1 MFRGTRLVV
10 HEPLRQSKADLSRA
24 KDTFL
29 FHFDVCDKS
38 AEWWDL
44 CKTLCL
50 GEKPL
55 RRKRQSIAYPKT
67 HEREHPIGHPVLGS
81 YPSSALLPLSPGERV
96 PLPHRGKQQI
106 DLKISRSSLCLW
118 MMNPPRLHTIA
129 WSTVKASP
137 QIQRRACQLFSSH
150 SGDERHP
157 WTLSC
162 LK

>member
-10 HEPLRQSKADLSRA
+10 REPLRQSKADLSRA
-24 KDTFL
+24 KHTFL

-96 PLPHRGKQQI
+96 PLAHRGKQCLANRPQDI
-106 DLKISRSSLCLW
+106 TQLVMPLDDESSSSTHHGMIHRKSISANTKEGVSA
-118 MMNPPRLHTIA
+118 M
-129 WSTVKASP
+129 
-137 QIQRRACQLFSSH
+137 CQS
-150 SGDERHP
+150 
-157 WTLSC
+157 
-162 LK
+162 